1 MFNILGPLSH
11 PGRLKCHLIGTS
23 NLKIA
28 GQMAEVLMANG
39 SERAWVV
46 TGEDGVDEISVT
58 GPSNIVELKNGE
70 ISEWV
75 LDPVDLGISYS
86 SPDDLKGGSAE
97 KNAQIARDI
106 FSGAET
112 GAKREMVLLNAA
124 AALVVSGVAR
134 DINEGLK
141 KVASLVWLNFLAVFP
156 KSWHHINW
164 KNWMEPAEPLR
175 LLMLQPT
182 GNQ

>member
-1 MFNILGPLSH
+1 MQARQQKSFLDSLGLPVEQTPKEVAEQVEKYGLGFAFAKTFHPAMRFAGPVRAGIGVPTVFNILGPLSH
-11 PGRLKCHLIGTS
+11 PGRLKRHLIGTS

-75 LDPVDLGISYS
+75 LDPVDLGIS
-86 SPDDLKGGSAE
+86 
-97 KNAQIARDI
+97 Q
-106 FSGAET
+106 
-112 GAKREMVLLNAA
+112 
-124 AALVVSGVAR
+124 
-134 DINEGLK
+134 
-141 KVASLVWLNFLAVFP
+141 
-156 KSWHHINW
+156 
-164 KNWMEPAEPLR
+164 
-175 LLMLQPT
+175 
-182 GNQ
+182 